1 MLMLWAL
8 LTFLPQPD
16 VWEVEKHTMSP
27 HNDAATRPQPHAM
40 TPSGLSKNR
49 DAAGSVK
56 VSSELYDAEN
66 IKLRAANRGNNYSA
80 KFDSWIDLGRSVT
93 PSSSTSRNHDEAIE
107 RNSCMLEDLLAT
119 ALAYDAHMNINNSD
133 VRRPSSDSQDGNSIP
148 ALHIQGTNDILLSPT
163 LRSQIRTY
171 VTHISSRY
179 HNVGFH
185 TFEHASH
192 VMLSATKIVYMLQT
206 QSPFHKMMDRTR
218 NFHDMHRNNL
228 DQEGDFLTTIYNHEV
243 EKNMQD
249 LEGTIYDPWIHF
261 AIALSALLHDVGH
274 KGLPNVQLS
283 AESDP
288 LAKKYGSKECMK
300 SYAEWNSLD
309 IGLTLL
315 SDGEGYGEF
324 DRVLGAGKQREKL
337 QKMVTNLVLCTD
349 IASKERRDIGMNK
362 WKNAC
367 CQAKEAGRYRRR
379 PTDPTDNTSS
389 HLRKNDAHSNSHS
402 TKLFTPD
409 AAKAIAEQIMQAAD
423 VSHTMQHFSTFTK
436 WNKHLYHEVL
446 AAHMCGRTLAHHE
459 QRRGD
464 NATNAPEIHHPKENW
479 YDSQIGFFSFYII
492 PLAERLDACGAF
504 SEDDKFAPLAVQ
516 NMEQWKEFGREIT
529 LLMVKEAECMEL
541 PPPMPH
547 VSINDLGKKSTV
559 IAKFETKSGSHST
572 YETDDISLP
581 GSIKT
586 SSRVSFSGGASRGS
600 SAMSESILKWG
611 KRSSIE
617 VDSSVNA
624 IIPYIFVKQLLD
636 SFKNDVQIV
645 PPSMRVSALHSA
657 ISKYQSEGSILRH
670 CGALLVVD
678 ISGFTHLSQLY
689 PIEDFM
695 IFINVYFTKIIDL
708 VHSFGGEVIKFA
720 GDALFA
726 IWTTSKGSVDVD
738 GSDDG
743 INVSEATRAES
754 FHAVN
759 IEKCT
764 ACAIAINAKC
774 NNFKVSKSYS
784 RRQSSISMSD
794 PPNAAPDSSRSQGEE
809 LYTFQDKNAEYEEK
823 GAVLNVHCGVSEG
836 IMAGVE

>member
-1 MLMLWAL
+1 
-8 LTFLPQPD
+8 
-16 VWEVEKHTMSP
+16 
-27 HNDAATRPQPHAM
+27 
-40 TPSGLSKNR
+40 
-49 DAAGSVK
+49 
-56 VSSELYDAEN
+56 
-66 IKLRAANRGNNYSA
+66 
-80 KFDSWIDLGRSVT
+80 
-93 PSSSTSRNHDEAIE
+93 
-107 RNSCMLEDLLAT
+107 
-119 ALAYDAHMNINNSD
+119 
-133 VRRPSSDSQDGNSIP
+133 
-148 ALHIQGTNDILLSPT
+148 
-163 LRSQIRTY
+163 
-171 VTHISSRY
+171 
-179 HNVGFH
+179 
-185 TFEHASH
+185 
-192 VMLSATKIVYMLQT
+192 
-206 QSPFHKMMDRTR
+206 
-218 NFHDMHRNNL
+218 
-228 DQEGDFLTTIYNHEV
+228 
-243 EKNMQD
+243 
-249 LEGTIYDPWIHF
+249 
-261 AIALSALLHDVGH
+261 
-274 KGLPNVQLS
+274 
-283 AESDP
+283 
-288 LAKKYGSKECMK
+288 
-300 SYAEWNSLD
+300 
-309 IGLTLL
+309 
-315 SDGEGYGEF
+315 
-324 DRVLGAGKQREKL
+324 
-337 QKMVTNLVLCTD
+337 
-349 IASKERRDIGMNK
+349 
-362 WKNAC
+362 
-367 CQAKEAGRYRRR
+367 
-379 PTDPTDNTSS
+379 
-389 HLRKNDAHSNSHS
+389 
-402 TKLFTPD
+402 
-409 AAKAIAEQIMQAAD
+409 
-423 VSHTMQHFSTFTK
+423 
-436 WNKHLYHEVL
+436 
-446 AAHMCGRTLAHHE
+446 
-459 QRRGD
+459 
-464 NATNAPEIHHPKENW
+464 
-479 YDSQIGFFSFYII
+479 
-492 PLAERLDACGAF
+492 
-504 SEDDKFAPLAVQ
+504 
-516 NMEQWKEFGREIT
+516 
-529 LLMVKEAECMEL
+529 
-541 PPPMPH
+541 MPH